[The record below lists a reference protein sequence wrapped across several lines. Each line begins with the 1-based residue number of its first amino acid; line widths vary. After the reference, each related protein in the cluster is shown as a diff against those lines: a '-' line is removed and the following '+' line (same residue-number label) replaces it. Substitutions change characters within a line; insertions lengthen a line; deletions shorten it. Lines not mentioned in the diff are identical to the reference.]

1 MNILLPK
8 RLNFGADIKH
18 IEFYKETIIK
28 IFKSQDPYY
37 KTLLFYHYI
46 TNDDEADLFPK
57 LYSSS
62 HDEFKIETEN
72 CGELLNLYNLPPNW
86 VSQINALRDF
96 FLHKQILIQDIRFMP
111 HTPYVINNLCIKNE
125 QIFLVDLTM
134 YSVKNKAEIN
144 HYFDDLIY
152 TMRFYYRFRDNC
164 LLLFFIHIV
173 FKIKWYF
180 FDLVEKI
187 LHSI

>member
-62 HDEFKIETEN
+62 HDELKIETEN
-72 CGELLNLYNLPPNW
+72 CGELLNLYNLPTNFNYSKMHC
-86 VSQINALRDF
+86 VTFLYINKFLFRIFAL
-96 FLHKQILIQDIRFMP
+96 
-111 HTPYVINNLCIKNE
+111 
-125 QIFLVDLTM
+125 
-134 YSVKNKAEIN
+134 
-144 HYFDDLIY
+144 
-152 TMRFYYRFRDNC
+152 C
-164 LLLFFIHIV
+164 L
-173 FKIKWYF
+173 
-180 FDLVEKI
+180 I
-187 LHSI
+187 LHT